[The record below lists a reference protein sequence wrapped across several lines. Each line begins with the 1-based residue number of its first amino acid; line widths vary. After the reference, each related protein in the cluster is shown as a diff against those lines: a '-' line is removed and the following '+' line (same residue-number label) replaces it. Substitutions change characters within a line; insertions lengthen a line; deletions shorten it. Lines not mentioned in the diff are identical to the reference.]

1 MKPLCGLL
9 LSIALTGYQAIAD
22 GSNCNGTTAEHC
34 VLAEHYLKSI
44 DFGRSQKAQVK
55 FWHSRN
61 VSAGFHLHHTSKS
74 SLFWISCL
82 YLHPLVSSSSLS
94 QLSMVAHQVALTTNA
109 CRAVGEQSSAWWDAC
124 SSADVAA
131 LPYCCRGQSGCFP
144 WDL

>member
-55 FWHSRN
+55 FWHSGN

-94 QLSMVAHQVALTTNA
+94 QLFMVAHQVALTTNA
-109 CRAVGEQSSAWWDAC
+109 CRAVGEQSL
-124 SSADVAA
+124 V
-131 LPYCCRGQSGCFP
+131 GC
-144 WDL
+144 L